1 MKFSTAV
8 VLAASASM
16 AAAYTTADIP
26 ACAVPCIKEGAPKVG
41 CEVTDAACQ
50 CKKQDDLAAEVIGC
64 ISEKCT
70 AEEAMGTFS
79 QPHTLLPPDNQTNN
93 TSTES
98 SKVSASI
105 CEDLNS
111 GKTTSASTTTSNSTT
126 SAVSTPVSTPGSS
139 SGSGSTPTP
148 SSTNAAGILQAGGF
162 AVGMSAAMGAV
173 MLLL

>member
-70 AEEAMGTFS
+70 AEEAVKSSTVS
-79 QPHTLLPPDNQTNN
+79 Q
-93 TSTES
+93 
-98 SKVSASI
+98 SI

-111 GKTTSASTTTSNSTT
+111 GKAVSSGSSSNSTAAIT
-126 SAVSTPVSTPGSS
+126 TPASTPASS
-139 SGSGSTPTP
+139 PTP
-148 SSTNAAGILQAGGF
+148 SSTNAAGVLQAGGI
-162 AVGMSAAMGAV
+162 AAGLSAMMGAV
-173 MLLL
+173 MLVL

>member
-16 AAAYTTADIP
+16 AAAYTQADIP
-26 ACAVPCIKEGAPKVG
+26 KCAIPCIQAGAPKVG
-41 CEVTDAACQ
+41 CEVKDAACQ

-70 AEEAMGTFS
+70 AEEAM
-79 QPHTLLPPDNQTNN
+79 
-93 TSTES
+93 ES

-111 GKTTSASTTTSNSTT
+111 GKTSNTGVVASSSGSSNS
-126 SAVSTPVSTPGSS
+126 SSNAVSTPSSDSGSASTPS
-139 SGSGSTPTP
+139 STPSATP
-148 SSTNAAGILQAGGF
+148 SSTNAAGVLQAGGF
-162 AVGMSAAMGAV
+162 AAGLSAAMGAV
-173 MLLL
+173 MLAL

>member
-26 ACAVPCIKEGAPKVG
+26 TCAVPCIKAGAPKVG

-70 AEEAMGTFS
+70 AEEAVKS
-79 QPHTLLPPDNQTNN
+79 
-93 TSTES
+93 ST
-98 SKVSASI
+98 VSDSI
-105 CEDLNS
+105 CQDLNS
-111 GKTTSASTTTSNSTT
+111 GKSTTSGSSSSNSST
-126 SAVSTPVSTPGSS
+126 SAVSTPVSTPASS
-139 SGSGSTPTP
+139 SPTP
-148 SSTNAAGILQAGGF
+148 SSTNAAGVLQAGGY
-162 AVGMSAAMGAV
+162 AAGLSAMMGAI
-173 MLLL
+173 MLAL

>member
-26 ACAVPCIKEGAPKVG
+26 TCAVPCIKAGAPKVG

-70 AEEAMGTFS
+70 AEEAVKS
-79 QPHTLLPPDNQTNN
+79 
-93 TSTES
+93 ST
-98 SKVSASI
+98 VSDSI
-105 CEDLNS
+105 CQDLNS
-111 GKTTSASTTTSNSTT
+111 GKSTTSGSSSNSST
-126 SAVSTPVSTPGSS
+126 SAVSTPVSTPASS
-139 SGSGSTPTP
+139 SPTP
-148 SSTNAAGILQAGGF
+148 SSTNAAGVLQAGGY
-162 AVGMSAAMGAV
+162 AAGLSAMMGAI
-173 MLLL
+173 MLAL

>member
-26 ACAVPCIKEGAPKVG
+26 ACAVPCIKDGAPKVG

-70 AEEAMGTFS
+70 AEEAM
-79 QPHTLLPPDNQTNN
+79 
-93 TSTES
+93 ES

-111 GKTTSASTTTSNSTT
+111 GKTTDASSSSTKTSNSTS
-126 SAVSTPVSTPGSS
+126 SAISTPVSTPGSS
-139 SGSGSTPTP
+139 SGSGATPTP
-148 SSTNAAGILQAGGF
+148 SSTNAAGILQVGGF